1 MTDTAF
7 ETLADSL
14 LDTLEAALGDSADAE
29 RQGSVLTIET
39 DDGST
44 WVINKHAP
52 TRQVWLS
59 SPRSGARHYDFDAS
73 SGQWK
78 DTRGGQDLL
87 TVLGAELGADL
98 SWTAP

>member
-1 MTDTAF
+1 MTATTF

-14 LDTLEAALGDSADAE
+14 LDTLEEALGESADAE
-29 RQGSVLTIET
+29 RQGGVLTVET

-59 SPRSGARHYDFDAS
+59 SPRSGARHYDFDDA

-87 TVLGAELGADL
+87 TLLAAELGTGF